1 MKSKKT
7 LLPTPTPTPRM
18 IARLGTVEDLWI
30 NPEEIRFDS
39 DGEVSDVSEIWSQ
52 YGDEVEPEVQPR

>member
-1 MKSKKT
+1 
-7 LLPTPTPTPRM
+7 M